1 MNTRLRFISTGPVIL
16 AGLLALAHAWLAIS
30 ASRGQSTT
38 SDELAHLT
46 GGYTFNHWNDYR
58 LHPEN
63 GLLPQRW
70 QALPLSLGHAPIF
83 PSLDSTDWREAN
95 VWKLGHNFFYAAG
108 NDHAP
113 LLRQARAMNSFFGAA
128 LTLLVFF
135 WSRKIWGP
143 AGAITSTIFC
153 AFCPTLLAHSGLATS
168 DLAAAFFLL
177 ASTGAYWRH
186 LHDHRPQWW
195 ALSLAT
201 FGLACVAKYTAV
213 LLLPIFGL
221 LVLVRA
227 LSPQP
232 LMLAGRSLLRRR
244 AKWIGL
250 IISLSTH
257 GLAAMITI
265 WAFSGFRYSAF
276 NPALP
281 AGDFS
286 LPWDFVLSLGGRPA
300 QVIAFFRDTHLL
312 PEGWLYGLAFV
323 LKHAEARGA
332 FLDGAYS
339 IFGWVS
345 FFPKAFLYKTPL
357 SLLAAIAGGLLLASL
372 RWPKI
377 TSAKTWF
384 YRTTPLLVF
393 FAVYWLFS
401 LSSHLN
407 IGHRHILPTY
417 AALYIFCGLLG
428 WAAQR
433 ALQQT
438 RAAGFTAFAGLTLL
452 LGWHIKISAEIAP
465 HYLAYFSPL
474 AGGPTEGYRHLVDS
488 SLDWGQDL
496 PALQTW
502 LESPQRRGTKIHLSY
517 FGTGEPAYYHINA
530 TRLPFLNGFAQMPP
544 WYEPRGGLYCIS
556 ATMLQ
561 QVYSPYRGPWTAE
574 QEKAYQIGRA
584 KEPLFREYWNNATI
598 RAELKQLG
606 QNAAFEKTWKDY
618 DILRFARLCHYLR
631 AKKPEASI
639 GYSILIYRLSE
650 DEITNGLHRPYRD
663 WLQAMSSLP
672 N

>member
-1 MNTRLRFISTGPVIL
+1 M
-16 AGLLALAHAWLAIS
+16 W

-70 QALPLSLGHAPIF
+70 QALPLSLGTAPIF

-95 VWKLGHNFFYAAG
+95 VWKLGHHFFYEAG

-135 WSRKIWGP
+135 WSRKIWGTV
-143 AGAITSTIFC
+143 GAMSSAIFC

-195 ALSLAT
+195 WLSLTA

-265 WAFSGFRYSAF
+265 WAFCGFRYSAF
-276 NPALP
+276 NPTLP

-286 LPWDFVLSLGGRPA
+286 LPWDFVLSFGGRPA
-300 QVIAFFRDTHLL
+300 QVIAFFRDALH
-312 PEGWLYGLAFV
+312 
-323 LKHAEARGA
+323 
-332 FLDGAYS
+332 S
-339 IFGWVS
+339 ITEES
-345 FFPKAFLYKTPL
+345 NC
-357 SLLAAIAGGLLLASL
+357 L
-372 RWPKI
+372 RSPDCI
-377 TSAKTWF
+377 NLCDAK
-384 YRTTPLLVF
+384 
-393 FAVYWLFS
+393 
-401 LSSHLN
+401 
-407 IGHRHILPTY
+407 
-417 AALYIFCGLLG
+417 
-428 WAAQR
+428 
-433 ALQQT
+433 
-438 RAAGFTAFAGLTLL
+438 
-452 LGWHIKISAEIAP
+452 
-465 HYLAYFSPL
+465 
-474 AGGPTEGYRHLVDS
+474 
-488 SLDWGQDL
+488 
-496 PALQTW
+496 
-502 LESPQRRGTKIHLSY
+502 
-517 FGTGEPAYYHINA
+517 
-530 TRLPFLNGFAQMPP
+530 
-544 WYEPRGGLYCIS
+544 
-556 ATMLQ
+556 
-561 QVYSPYRGPWTAE
+561 
-574 QEKAYQIGRA
+574 
-584 KEPLFREYWNNATI
+584 
-598 RAELKQLG
+598 
-606 QNAAFEKTWKDY
+606 
-618 DILRFARLCHYLR
+618 
-631 AKKPEASI
+631 
-639 GYSILIYRLSE
+639 
-650 DEITNGLHRPYRD
+650 
-663 WLQAMSSLP
+663 
-672 N
+672 